1 MAWALDALHRA
12 EGGNAHLDRVTRVS
26 VGEHLEKIAHGRG
39 EFGPR
44 CADAVGYSTGGEV
57 IANCDDGSA
66 AVFGANARRCHGTS
80 LPECVSMVGFDTSL
94 RDYSTNGT
102 FVAARLLNQQAG
114 RVRAHAL
121 GLRT

>member
-12 EGGNAHLDRVTRVS
+12 EGWNTHLDRVTRVS
-26 VGEHLEKIAHGRG
+26 IGEHLEKIAHGRG
-39 EFGPR
+39 ELGSR
-44 CADAVGYSTGGEV
+44 GADTVGYSTGGEV
-57 IANCDDGSA
+57 IANCDNSRTTVDGS
-66 AVFGANARRCHGTS
+66 NARECHGSS

-102 FVAARLLNQQAG
+102 FVAARLRNQQAG

>member
-57 IANCDDGSA
+57 IANCDNSRTTVGRS
-66 AVFGANARRCHGTS
+66 NAWGCHGTS
-80 LPECVSMVGFDTSL
+80 LPECVSMVGFDSSL
-94 RDYSTNGT
+94 RDYSTSRRGE
-102 FVAARLLNQQAG
+102 FE
-114 RVRAHAL
+114 
-121 GLRT
+121 RTP